1 MERMF
6 GGLHPQEHHLGN
18 VLGQG
23 GVVPGQAED
32 QVARLP
38 DVDVVPGDVVQEEQ
52 GLARGEGGHVC
63 RTEVDAVVLP
73 PAPLHQQGDEGDHLV
88 QGGDS
93 RCSCVSSSP
102 KRKSNHVFFRL
113 IVVRNLKFRIG
124 DDGGGASAGLQVELN
139 TGGDGLDG
147 EQELG
152 LLVAELGKVEEE
164 GKQLGQVFQ
173 MRPSCPSL
181 QEVEERPDKPI

>member
-1 MERMF
+1 MF

-73 PAPLHQQGDEGDHLV
+73 PAPLDQQGDEGDHLV

-93 RCSCVSSSP
+93 RCSCVPSSS
-102 KRKSNHVFFRL
+102 KRKSNHVFFGL

-124 DDGGGASAGLQVELN
+124 DNGGGASTGLQVELD

-152 LLVAELGKVEEE
+152 LLVAKLGKVEEE
-164 GKQLGQVFQ
+164 GEQLGQVFQ
-173 MRPSCPSL
+173 MRASCPGL
-181 QEVEERPDKPI
+181 QEVKECPDKPI